1 MPDVLKDKNYRDYN
15 YVSRYISIPYYYNTE
30 DDKYIYGTAQQLNES
45 ISFVLHEVQIGDTLD
60 SLALKYYNNPTLYW
74 IIADFNKIQD
84 PYKELE
90 IGEKLKVPSISSI
103 SFVNDGV

>member
-1 MPDVLKDKNYRDYN
+1 MPDILKDKSYKDYN

-30 DDKYIYGTAQQLNES
+30 DDKYIYGTAQQLNED
-45 ISFVLHEVQIGDTLD
+45 ISFALHEVQRGDSLD

-74 IIADFNKIQD
+74 IIADFNRIQD
-84 PYKELE
+84 PYKEL
-90 IGEKLKVPSISSI
+90 KVGDKIKIPSISSI